1 MDRFSTSSEILFHGL
16 PSKSKRPSIR
26 KQIVTVNSIVFTK
39 QASAERYLANIF
51 CQYFCEILENFAANH
66 KNVSKTFRKFS
77 KKKTPVAKSY
87 FSKVSGFYRSSHW
100 RCSIKIGV
108 LRKVLETFAG
118 KHLCQRLNFN
128 KVAGLRL

>member
-77 KKKTPVAKSY
+77 KKKQKKHLSLSLILVKLQAFTEAAT
-87 FSKVSGFYRSSHW
+87 G
-100 RCSIKIGV
+100 GV
-108 LRKVLETFAG
+108 L
-118 KHLCQRLNFN
+118 
-128 KVAGLRL
+128 